1 MMTDGAARLPA
12 LAEIVSVGQLEPLAA
27 EVLAGPTWDY
37 VAGGAGDERT
47 LAASRDRWSDIH
59 LAPRTLVD
67 VSRLDTTTQL
77 LGLTLEHPIML
88 APTARHTAYY
98 PGGELETIRGAQAA
112 QALYVQSSLGATTL
126 DPIGKLAAE
135 LDQPWW
141 FQLYV
146 QRDRGWT
153 LELVNRAIAVGASA
167 LVLTVDTPTLGAR
180 DRDKRNNLGAAAA
193 ATYPILDGSQVVPD
207 DTPPHRRI
215 YNPHLSPDIT
225 WKDLEWLVSQ
235 SAVPILPKGILRP
248 DDARRA
254 VEFGAGGIIVSNHG
268 ARNLDSVPATVDAL
282 PGVIASVAGAV
293 PVLVDGGIRRGT
305 DVVKALCLGATAVL
319 VGRPYIWGLAA
330 YGAPGVTHV
339 VEILRTECEMAMALL
354 GAPTIADLTS
364 DLLWPPH

>member
-1 MMTDGAARLPA
+1 MTDAPAHLPA
-12 LAEIVSVGQLEPLAA
+12 LTEIVSIKQLEPLAA
-27 EVLAGPTWDY
+27 ALLAGPTWDY
-37 VAGGAGDERT
+37 VCGGAGDERT
-47 LAASRDRWSDIH
+47 LAANQDRWSDIQ

-67 VSRLDTTTQL
+67 VSRLDTSTDL

-88 APTARHTAYY
+88 APTARHTAYH
-98 PGGELETIRGAQAA
+98 PGGELETIRGARAA
-112 QALYVQSSLGATTL
+112 QALYVQSSLGGMTL
-126 DPIGKLAAE
+126 DPVGELAAE

-153 LELVNRAIAVGASA
+153 LELVNRAIAAGASA

-180 DRDKRNNLGAAAA
+180 DRDKRNNLGAATGV
-193 ATYPILDGSQVVPD
+193 TYPILDGAPVSPD
-207 DTPPHRRI
+207 DTPAHRRV

-235 SAVPILPKGILRP
+235 SPVPILPKGVLRP

-254 VEFGAGGIIVSNHG
+254 VELGVGGVIVSNHG

-282 PGVIASVAGAV
+282 PGVASAVAGDV

-305 DVVKALCLGATAVL
+305 DVTKALCLGATAVL
-319 VGRPYIWGLAA
+319 VGRPYIWGLTA

-354 GAPTIADLTS
+354 GAPTIADLTA
-364 DLLWPPH
+364 DLLWPPD